1 MTVNGRTR
9 LLYLLKLL
17 YEQTDD
23 EHTVTTSDIEEY
35 FSGLNTVVDRKTIKQ
50 DIELLQEVG
59 FDIIAEREAQNCYAI
74 GRRLFELPEL
84 KLLID
89 AVESSKFITAK
100 KSVELTEKLITLT
113 SKHRAEDLKRHL
125 YIADRVKPGNE
136 KIYYTVDA
144 IHTAINQG
152 RQISFRYYEYN
163 AERKRVFRNDG
174 KRYRF
179 SPYGLMWNEDHYY
192 AVGYSEKHDKIITF
206 RADRIVEI
214 EILEKSV
221 VPVPED
227 FSLPE
232 FARKVFDMYDGKMER
247 VTLRC
252 KNDMMKVIIDRFGEN
267 VESTPLDVAHFKA
280 EAEVS
285 VSQTFFAWVFQFCGD
300 IEIIAPRQVL
310 TQYQEML
317 EKARK

>member
-1 MTVNGRTR
+1 MTVSGKTR
-9 LLYLLKLL
+9 LLYLLKFLH
-17 YEQTDD
+17 EQTDD

-35 FSGLNTVVDRKTIKQ
+35 FAGLNTVVDRKTIKQ
-50 DIELLQEVG
+50 DIELLQEFG

-74 GRRLFELPEL
+74 GRRMFELPEL

-100 KSVELTEKLITLT
+100 KSIELIEKLTYLT
-113 SKHRAEDLKRHL
+113 STHRAEDLKRHL
-125 YIADRVKPGNE
+125 YIADRVKPVNE
-136 KIYYTVDA
+136 KIYYIVDG
-144 IHTAINQG
+144 IHTAINQEC
-152 RQISFRYYEYN
+152 QISFRYYEYN

-179 SPYGLMWNEDHYY
+179 SPYGLMWNKDHYY
-192 AVGYSEKHDKIITF
+192 AVGYSEKHEKIITF

-214 EILEKSV
+214 EILEKSI
-221 VPVPED
+221 VPPPED

-232 FARKVFDMYDGKMER
+232 FARKVFDMYDGKTER

-252 KNDMMKVIIDRFGEN
+252 KNNMMKVIIDRFGEN
-267 VESTPLDVAHFKA
+267 VETTPLDCAHFRA
-280 EAEVS
+280 EAEIS
-285 VSQTFFAWVFQFCGD
+285 VSQTFFAWVFQFCGN
-300 IEIIAPRQVL
+300 IEIIAPRQIL
-310 TQYQEML
+310 EQYQDML